1 MIVIYNLTLIK
12 KVIHTP
18 ITSELIAVKNHL
30 LTLINKM
37 QILIKVISTI
47 GSHKS
52 GTKKTMLLV
61 TVVIPNLIN
70 KNQEVQVKPGFR

>member
-61 TVVIPNLIN
+61 TVVIP
-70 KNQEVQVKPGFR
+70 KPDKQKSRSSSKTGL